1 MHQQIYVNL
10 PVRDLPA
17 SQTFFEALGYRFNPQ
32 FTNERAAC
40 LELGENLYAMLLRE
54 DFARSFTAKPL
65 GDARAL
71 TTGWVC
77 LSCAHREQVDTL
89 VARARTAGARIPA
102 EPQDYGF
109 MYGHGFEDLDG
120 HHWELIHMSGHPADT
135 TD

>member
-10 PVRDLPA
+10 PVRDLAA
-17 SQTFFEALGYRFNPQ
+17 SQAFFEALGYRFNPQ

-40 LELGENLYAMLLRE
+40 LELGENLYAMLLHE

-65 GDARAL
+65 GDARTL

-77 LSCAHREQVDTL
+77 LSCAHRERVDDL
-89 VARARTAGARIPA
+89 VARARAAGASIPG

-120 HHWELIHMSGHPADT
+120 HHWELIHMSGSPADT